1 METKEFKYK
10 IGDVIQYHG
19 RCFHNDLLIVD
30 MRTKKDWNETINIY
44 LCETK
49 EYERFWYD
57 EEYLDSIQIRNVD
70 KNNIDETG
78 NTNYEYNV
86 GDKLIYIEEVWNP
99 FDDDCDQYEH
109 EVVVKGR
116 KVMPPEHDIYLPS
129 SCYKDGNMYL
139 CEFVGFTDENNSRI
153 WISESDLGKCYCD
166 DEEEWNKE
174 YEK

>member
-10 IGDVIQYHG
+10 IGDVIKYYG
-19 RCFHNDLLIVD
+19 NYSFHNDLLIID
-30 MRTKKDWNETINIY
+30 MSRKKEWGNETINIY

-49 EYERFWYD
+49 EYERFWYS
-57 EEYLDSIQIRNVD
+57 EEYLDTIQIRNVD
-70 KNNIDETG
+70 KDNIDETG

-86 GDKLIYIEEVWNP
+86 GDKLIYVEKVWNP

-116 KVMPPEHDIYLPS
+116 KVMPPEHDIYLPG

-139 CEFVGFTDENNSRI
+139 CEFIGFTDENNSRI

-166 DEEEWNKE
+166 DEEK
-174 YEK
+174 

>member
-10 IGDVIQYHG
+10 IGDVIQYYG
-19 RCFHNDLLIVD
+19 RCFHNDLLIID
-30 MRTKKDWNETINIY
+30 MRTKRDWNKTINIY

-86 GDKLIYIEEVWNP
+86 GDKLIYVEEVWNP

-166 DEEEWNKE
+166 DEEEWTE
-174 YEK
+174 I